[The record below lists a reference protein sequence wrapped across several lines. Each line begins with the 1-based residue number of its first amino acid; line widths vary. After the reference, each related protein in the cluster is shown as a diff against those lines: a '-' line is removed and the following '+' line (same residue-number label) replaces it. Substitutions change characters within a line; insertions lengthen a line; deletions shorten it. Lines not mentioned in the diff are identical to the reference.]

1 MASLIGSTQV
11 SSTSDQPHSSDSIG
25 QWTMFIST
33 NGKFL
38 NILEVQGY
46 QKPPWPIPVKAWR
59 WRCWRART
67 GCKEE
72 CLRPKTSFFQRE
84 IWYDGR
90 QQNRSKKYSL
100 LIFFFINCLTD
111 NLANIVLG
119 PKTLA
124 VWMLLCANQ
133 LRAFPI
139 LFQQRAVRPDR
150 LEICQKFYTTIFLD
164 RNFYTIKTRTSG
176 LFSPTVNQRKCINIS
191 YLVLFC
197 VKIYMNV

>member
-1 MASLIGSTQV
+1 MLTVPQMGLIANIAKTTNTNNIIIFNIRYHDYPLLSSWRSPFFVMLSPKLMKIIIILTWSIELGVLRSTRFCDFLVLVLVSPIWTVYIVYNTSVVWSENQV

-100 LIFFFINCLTD
+100 LIFF
-111 NLANIVLG
+111 
-119 PKTLA
+119 
-124 VWMLLCANQ
+124 
-133 LRAFPI
+133 
-139 LFQQRAVRPDR
+139 
-150 LEICQKFYTTIFLD
+150 
-164 RNFYTIKTRTSG
+164 
-176 LFSPTVNQRKCINIS
+176 
-191 YLVLFC
+191 
-197 VKIYMNV
+197 

>member
-1 MASLIGSTQV
+1 MLTVPQMGLIANIIKTSNTNNIIIFNIRYHDYPLLSSWRSPFFVMLSPKLMKITIILTWSIELGVLRSTRFCDFLVLVLVSPIWTVYIVYNTSVVWSENQV
-11 SSTSDQPHSSDSIG
+11 SSTSDQLHFSDSIG

-33 NGKFL
+33 NGNFFL

-100 LIFFFINCLTD
+100 LIFF
-111 NLANIVLG
+111 
-119 PKTLA
+119 
-124 VWMLLCANQ
+124 
-133 LRAFPI
+133 
-139 LFQQRAVRPDR
+139 
-150 LEICQKFYTTIFLD
+150 
-164 RNFYTIKTRTSG
+164 
-176 LFSPTVNQRKCINIS
+176 
-191 YLVLFC
+191 
-197 VKIYMNV
+197 